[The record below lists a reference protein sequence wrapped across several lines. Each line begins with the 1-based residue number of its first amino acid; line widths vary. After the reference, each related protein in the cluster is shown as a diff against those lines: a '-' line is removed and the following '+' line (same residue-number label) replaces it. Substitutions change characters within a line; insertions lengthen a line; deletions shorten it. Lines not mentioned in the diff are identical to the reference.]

1 MQSKISSPTEREMHY
16 LDVEGSTLD
25 LRRALLDDK
34 WDAIWAVLCC
44 LGEVDPKQV
53 KPSLQL
59 FVATLDSECL

>member
-1 MQSKISSPTEREMHY
+1 MQSKISRSAERTTDY
-16 LDVEGSTLD
+16 LDVEGSTLN

-34 WDAIWAVLCC
+34 RDAIRAVLCC

-53 KPSLQL
+53 KSSLQL